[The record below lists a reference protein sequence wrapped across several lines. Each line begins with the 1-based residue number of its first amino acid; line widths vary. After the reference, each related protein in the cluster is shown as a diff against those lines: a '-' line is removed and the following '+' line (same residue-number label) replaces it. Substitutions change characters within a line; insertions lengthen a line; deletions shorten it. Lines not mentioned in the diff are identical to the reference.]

1 VETTHTCRCKPRA
14 SFAQVVFWV
23 ALRYSVFGFDFR
35 RWCRGVL
42 AAFVPY
48 VVTLDYTLWE
58 TVCDGTTELSRV
70 G

>member
-1 VETTHTCRCKPRA
+1 VQTTHTCRCKACA
-14 SFAQVVFWV
+14 SFLRVVFWV

-48 VVTLDYTLWE
+48 VVTIDDILLE
-58 TVCDGTTELSRV
+58 IGCDGDH
-70 G
+70 